1 MGLDFSYLLY
11 FKRELLWET
20 MQGLVEIAEPHH
32 PPIKIQF
39 PNHELSIP
47 LETWVM
53 RDRRVNHDDPDFGF
67 DTVLRFDL
75 DDEIEEYLGDRYYED
90 DGRSPPGE
98 DDENTVYIGYIYL
111 GINNDLSRE
120 YPENDVSDLVLFDFG
135 TTGTRMSML
144 FSYSTSI
151 RKTFLELLRKC
162 NGVCGVFNR
171 EYGGG
176 ELFWLKG
183 RRMSVDIDNQFMLP
197 DEIENLLAMK
207 R

>member
-11 FKRELLWET
+11 FKRQDLWKAL
-20 MQGLVEIAEPHH
+20 QGVVAIAEPHQ
-32 PPIKIQF
+32 PPIKIHF
-39 PNHELSIP
+39 PDHELSIP
-47 LETWVM
+47 LDSWTLKDKQVH
-53 RDRRVNHDDPDFGF
+53 HDDPDFGF
-67 DTVLRFDL
+67 VTVLRFDP